1 MNLKIMNQHKLI
13 DRFSLEG
20 QVALV
25 TGASSGLGEHFAY
38 VLAEAGARV
47 VVTARRTDRINHLV
61 EQIKAKGWQAVAVPI
76 DVTDAKSVADCFEH
90 ATQAFGVPD
99 IVVNNAGVTVTKAA
113 IDQTVQDWNQVI
125 DTNLKGCW
133 LVATEAARRLISAQK
148 SGSII
153 NIASILGERVAA
165 SVGPYAISKAG
176 VIQATKVMAL
186 EWARHNIRVNA
197 LLPGYIRTELNSEF
211 LDSPLGVKLQ
221 QKIPSR
227 QFGNV
232 QDLSGPL
239 LLLASDA
246 GSAMSGSTLEV
257 DRSHLVSSL

>member
-13 DRFSLEG
+13 DRFSLESR
-20 QVALV
+20 VALV

-90 ATQAFGVPD
+90 AMQAFGVPD

>member
-1 MNLKIMNQHKLI
+1 
-13 DRFSLEG
+13 
-20 QVALV
+20 
-25 TGASSGLGEHFAY
+25 
-38 VLAEAGARV
+38 
-47 VVTARRTDRINHLV
+47 
-61 EQIKAKGWQAVAVPI
+61 
-76 DVTDAKSVADCFEH
+76 
-90 ATQAFGVPD
+90 
-99 IVVNNAGVTVTKAA
+99 
-113 IDQTVQDWNQVI
+113 
-125 DTNLKGCW
+125 
-133 LVATEAARRLISAQK
+133 
-148 SGSII
+148 
-153 NIASILGERVAA
+153 
-165 SVGPYAISKAG
+165 VGPYAISKAG

-239 LLLASDA
+239 LLLASDS

>member
-1 MNLKIMNQHKLI
+1 MNQLTLMN
-13 DRFSLEG
+13 RFSLAG
-20 QVALV
+20 RVALV
-25 TGASSGLGEHFAY
+25 TGVSSGLGEHFAA
-38 VLAEAGARV
+38 VLAEAGAQV
-47 VVTARRTDRINHLV
+47 VVTARRIDRINLLV
-61 EQIKAKGWQAVAVPI
+61 DQLKAKGQMATAIAI
-76 DVTDAKSVADCFEH
+76 DVTDAQSVATCFE
-90 ATQAFGVPD
+90 QASQVFGVPD

-113 IDQTVQDWNQVI
+113 IDQSVEDWNQVI

-133 LVATEAARRLISAQK
+133 LVATEAARRLIGAQK
-148 SGSII
+148 SGCII

-186 EWARHNIRVNA
+186 EWARYGIRSNA
-197 LLPGYIRTELNSEF
+197 LMPGYIRTDLNRDF
-211 LDSPLGVKLQ
+211 LDSPLGIKLQ

-227 QFGNV
+227 QFGCV
-232 QDLSGPL
+232 DDLSGPL

-246 GSAMSGSTLEV
+246 GAAMSGATIEV

>member
-1 MNLKIMNQHKLI
+1 MNQKKLI
-13 DRFSLEG
+13 DRFNLEG
-20 QVALV
+20 HVALV
-25 TGASSGLGEHFAY
+25 TGASSGLGYHFVC

-47 VVTARRTDRINHLV
+47 VVTARRNDLINQLV
-61 EQIKAKGWQAVAVPI
+61 EHIKAKGQNAVAVPI
-76 DVTDAKSVADCFEH
+76 DVTDAQSVTDCFEQ
-90 ATQAFGVPD
+90 ATQVFGVPD

-113 IDQTVQDWNQVI
+113 IDQTVHDWNQVI

-148 SGSII
+148 PGCII

-186 EWARHNIRVNA
+186 EWARYGIRVNA
-197 LLPGYIRTELNSEF
+197 LLPGYMRTELNSEF
-211 LDSPLGVKLQ
+211 LNSPLGVKLQ

-227 QFGNV
+227 QFGDV
-232 QDLSGPL
+232 EDLSGPL
-239 LLLASDA
+239 LLLASEA
-246 GSAMSGSTLEV
+246 GSAMSGSTIEV

>member
-1 MNLKIMNQHKLI
+1 MNQKKLI
-13 DRFSLEG
+13 DCFSLEG

-25 TGASSGLGEHFAY
+25 TGASSGLGMHFAT

-47 VVTARRTDRINHLV
+47 VVTARRKDRINQLV
-61 EQIKAKGWQAVAVPI
+61 ENIKAKGQHAVAVPI
-76 DVTDAKSVADCFEH
+76 DVTDEHSVTECFE
-90 ATQAFGVPD
+90 QAAQVFGVPN
-99 IVVNNAGVTVTKAA
+99 IVVNNAGATVTKAA

-125 DTNLKGCW
+125 DTNLTGCW
-133 LVATEAARRLISAQK
+133 LVATEAARHLIAAKK
-148 SGSII
+148 SGCII

-186 EWARHNIRVNA
+186 EWARYGIRVNA
-197 LLPGYIRTELNSEF
+197 LLPGYVRTELNSEF
-211 LDSPLGVKLQ
+211 LGSPLGLKLQ
-221 QKIPSR
+221 QKIPTR
-227 QFGNV
+227 QFGELH
-232 QDLSGPL
+232 DLSGPL
-239 LLLASDA
+239 LLLASEA

>member
-1 MNLKIMNQHKLI
+1 MNQLTLMN
-13 DRFSLEG
+13 RFSLAG
-20 QVALV
+20 RIALV
-25 TGASSGLGEHFAY
+25 TGASSGLGEHFAA
-38 VLAEAGARV
+38 VLAEAGAQV
-47 VVTARRTDRINHLV
+47 VVTARRIDRINLLV
-61 EQIKAKGWQAVAVPI
+61 DQLKAKGQLATAVAI
-76 DVTDAKSVADCFEH
+76 DVTDAQSVATCFE
-90 ATQAFGVPD
+90 QASQVFGVPD

-113 IDQTVQDWNQVI
+113 IDQSVEDWNQVI

-133 LVATEAARRLISAQK
+133 LVATEAARRLIGAQK
-148 SGSII
+148 SGCII

-186 EWARHNIRVNA
+186 EWARYGIRANA
-197 LLPGYIRTELNSEF
+197 LMPGYIRTDLNRDF
-211 LDSPLGVKLQ
+211 LDSPLGIKLQ

-227 QFGNV
+227 QFGCV
-232 QDLSGPL
+232 DDLSGPL

-246 GSAMSGSTLEV
+246 GAAMSGATIEV

>member
-1 MNLKIMNQHKLI
+1 MNQKKLI
-13 DRFSLEG
+13 DCFNLDG

-25 TGASSGLGEHFAY
+25 TGASSGLGAHFAT

-47 VVTARRTDRINHLV
+47 VVAARRNDRIHQLV
-61 EQIKAKGWQAVAVPI
+61 ENIKAKGQHAEAVTI
-76 DVTDAKSVADCFEH
+76 DVTDVQSIANCFEQ
-90 ATQAFGVPD
+90 ATQVFGVPN

-133 LVATEAARRLISAQK
+133 LVATEAARRLIASKK
-148 SGSII
+148 SGCII

-186 EWARHNIRVNA
+186 EWARYGIRVNA

-211 LDSPLGVKLQ
+211 LDSPLGLKLQ
-221 QKIPSR
+221 KKIPSQ
-227 QFGNV
+227 QFGDV

-239 LLLASDA
+239 LLLASEA